1 MTDWVT
7 ERHNCTSKGAIAA
20 LAKQAKKD
28 VATRNGQIT
37 GNLIH
42 MPQLEFQSYGDEGF
56 SIIWRYDTDAK
67 PPERDVRFARTGPQL
82 IQVNGSAFDIPL
94 YVQVAMNDQCECE
107 LSVDHQSLSY
117 SQVLYKALHRLF
129 FPPETQ
135 QT

>member
-1 MTDWVT
+1 MATKDFPLFGDMTQMQSPLR
-7 ERHNCTSKGAIAA
+7 ETSDSHG
-20 LAKQAKKD
+20 QA
-28 VATRNGQIT
+28 R
-37 GNLIH
+37 
-42 MPQLEFQSYGDEGF
+42 
-56 SIIWRYDTDAK
+56 
-67 PPERDVRFARTGPQL
+67 QL